1 MEPGLKD
8 SISVVESDFFFVPCS
23 WLVDHIISQHD
34 IVAETKQPSGS
45 RRINALNG
53 WCSIWRTEHVAIK
66 LSKTVSSI
74 LLLNKQLGNRIFVS
88 NILWGTRNHQ
98 EGKEQMITLLRKLKI
113 RSLCF
118 VHFPLLTLKT
128 IAIKTPLVTTLT
140 SKFTNLT
147 GKVKP
152 LRDEPLQAAWDVSK
166 IYYRCIL
173 MRLINLYLQ
182 VHYDSLLPQWRRAGR
197 RNSISSSW
205 QFHSEMEGRRFLYCP
220 AIPCKCPR
228 WRKVLVVCC
237 PLEYL

>member
-8 SISVVESDFFFVPCS
+8 SISVVDSDFFFVPCS

-66 LSKTVSSI
+66 LSKTVSST
-74 LLLNKQLGNRIFVS
+74 LLFNKQLGNRIFVS
-88 NILWGTRNHQ
+88 NILWGTRYHQ
-98 EGKEQMITLLRKLKI
+98 EGKEQMILKI

-118 VHFPLLTLKT
+118 VHFPLLTLKNYCYWNRAGYHSCVN
-128 IAIKTPLVTTLT
+128 IYLFEWESQT
-140 SKFTNLT
+140 SKRWTTT
-147 GKVKP
+147 GS
-152 LRDEPLQAAWDVSK
+152 LRCLKD
-166 IYYRCIL
+166 IYRCIL